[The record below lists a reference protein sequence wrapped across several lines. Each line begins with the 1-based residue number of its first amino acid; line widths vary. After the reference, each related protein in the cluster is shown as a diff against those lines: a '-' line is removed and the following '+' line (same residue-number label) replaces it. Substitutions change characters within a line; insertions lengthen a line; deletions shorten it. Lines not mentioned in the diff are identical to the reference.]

1 MKVDK
6 IINEYKKSRII
17 TKREMWPRKL
27 QLHDVVK
34 SNLKKQIKL
43 LQKSGKSD
51 KAIIGELQK
60 SIPFL
65 VDEVNEE
72 STD

>member
-6 IINEYKKSRII
+6 IINEYKKSRIT

-27 QLHDVVK
+27 QLHNVVK
-34 SNLKKQIKL
+34 NNLKKQIKI

-51 KAIIGELQK
+51 KSIIGELQK